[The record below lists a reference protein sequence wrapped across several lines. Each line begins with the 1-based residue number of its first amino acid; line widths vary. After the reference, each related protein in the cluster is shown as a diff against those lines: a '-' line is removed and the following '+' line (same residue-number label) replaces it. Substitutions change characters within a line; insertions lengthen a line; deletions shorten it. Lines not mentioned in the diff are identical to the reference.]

1 MYQENNKTNYLS
13 IILRIVLFVL
23 IFLLAFKLVSMIL
36 NKRKS
41 YLDNNNMDHN
51 LTAMQDVALKY
62 FKEGTVELEVGYNKK
77 VTLKELIEKELIG
90 ELKDEY
96 KNTCSKDDSYIEI
109 LRLENEYRIKSYL
122 VCNNNTS
129 DKFTYVDSLTKEEIK
144 DQEPTTAVIISTTES
159 TTTTKPTTTKTTTKK
174 ATTTTTKKTTKKT
187 TETTSEIITV
197 APTKPVED
205 NTYTVS
211 FNTNGG
217 AWLDPIKVKKGD
229 SLKLPTPVK
238 AGYTFWRW
246 IDSSDNVYTGTI
258 KPTKNLVLIAK
269 WR

>member
-1 MYQENNKTNYLS
+1 MYQENNKTNYLG

-23 IFLLAFKLVSMIL
+23 IFLLAFKLISMIL
-36 NKRKS
+36 SKRKS
-41 YLDNNNMDHN
+41 YLYNNNMEHN
-51 LTAMQDVALKY
+51 LTTMQDVAVKY
-62 FKEGTVELEVGYNKK
+62 FKEGIELEVGQNKR
-77 VTLKELIEKELIG
+77 VTLSELIDQQLIG

-96 KNTCSKDDSYIEI
+96 KNTCSKDDSYIEL

-144 DQEPTTAVIISTTES
+144 NQEPTTAVIVPTTE
-159 TTTTKPTTTKTTTKK
+159 TTTKTTT
-174 ATTTTTKKTTKKT
+174 TTTTTTKATTKKTTKATTKQT
-187 TETTSEIITV
+187 TEQTTEAKP
-197 APTKPVED
+197 APTKPADD
-205 NTYTVS
+205 NYYTIG

-217 AWLDPIKVKKGD
+217 AIIDSIKVKKGD
-229 SLKLPTPVK
+229 SITLPTPKK
-238 AGYTFWRW
+238 AGYTFYRW
-246 IDSSDNVYTGTI
+246 IDSSNNVYSGTI